1 MLTVAQLIEKLGT
14 LPQDQEVIVWTPGTK
29 MELSEVFEVF
39 DYPREKFV
47 VMIEGNVIGDT
58 LSKES

>member
-1 MLTVAQLIEKLGT
+1 
-14 LPQDQEVIVWTPGTK
+14 